1 MDSRD
6 INSLVAFSR
15 MCRKL
20 EVSHDMQCAI
30 YEYYLWQP
38 ALTITLNCVTR
49 YEFKIKSWT
58 VSNVDHISTE
68 VISELLTYL
77 RSADSIQN
85 WWYNHSKGLCKRIEI
100 KDKNQLVYKFCTIDV
115 WNHIKNNTFN
125 SKTHPFT
132 KFDKYFAFTLVSTI
146 KN

>member
-15 MCRKL
+15 VCWKL
-20 EVSHDMQCAI
+20 GVSHDMQCAI

-38 ALTITLNCVTR
+38 ALIVTLNYVTR
-49 YEFKIKSWT
+49 YECKIKSWT
-58 VSNVDHISTE
+58 VSNIDHISTE
-68 VISELLTYL
+68 IVHEALTYL
-77 RSADSIQN
+77 RSLDSIQN
-85 WWYNHSKGLCKRIEI
+85 WWYNHREGLCKMIEI
-100 KDKNQLVYKFCTIDV
+100 KDKNQLIYTFSTIDL

-125 SKTHPFT
+125 SKTHPFN
-132 KFDKYFAFTLVSTI
+132 KFDRYFAFTLVSTI